1 MKLRTLSVTLALG
14 LASASIAPQA
24 HAQGIPGVILCTAGG
39 VPGFGT
45 TGGPACIPYRET
57 FFNIVV
63 LDPWGNPDPFL
74 TAASRTLYLNTD
86 PTAALNEGAIAAEV
100 SFYFFDFY
108 VDPVI

>member
-1 MKLRTLSVTLALG
+1 MKLRILSVTLALG

-45 TGGPACIPYRET
+45 TGGPDCIPYRET

-63 LDPWGNPDPFL
+63 LDPWGNPDPAL
-74 TAASRTLYLNTD
+74 TAVARAFYLNLD
-86 PTAALNEGAIAAEV
+86 PTAGVNEGAIAAEV
-100 SFYFFDFY
+100 SFYVSDFY